1 MSSIALIVCVLILV
15 GLIYYH
21 VKYKK
26 PFVNYDD
33 NIYEKMTSLRFYFM
47 LIFVIIV
54 LIYLHF
60 KKYNLI

>member
-1 MSSIALIVCVLILV
+1 MATIGLIICVLILI

-33 NIYEKMTSLRFYFM
+33 NIYEKMTTLRFYFM
-47 LIFVIIV
+47 LIFLILV
-54 LIYLHF
+54 LIFLHL

>member
-1 MSSIALIVCVLILV
+1 MATIGLIICVLILI

-33 NIYEKMTSLRFYFM
+33 NIYEKVTTLRFYFM
-47 LIFVIIV
+47 LILVI
-54 LIYLHF
+54 LALTFLHL
-60 KKYNLI
+60 KKYNFI